1 MLSAPLGLLLWGY
14 SLVVLVSEILQWL
27 IVCLESSTYPLAFSH
42 VIVAAAI
49 VDTATYVL
57 AWAGELK
64 LSVRDLLAFTCGD
77 RERAAS
83 LRALRTRADTLSR
96 FSGVFS
102 DAGAG
107 AVPSFAFSFIT
118 CAHAMAMS
126 G

>member
-1 MLSAPLGLLLWGY
+1 M
-14 SLVVLVSEILQWL
+14 
-27 IVCLESSTYPLAFSH
+27 
-42 VIVAAAI
+42 
-49 VDTATYVL
+49 L

-64 LSVRDLLAFTCGD
+64 LSASDLLAFTCGD

-83 LRALRTRADTLSR
+83 LRALRTRADTLPT

-107 AVPSFAFSFIT
+107 ALPSFAFSFIT

-126 G
+126 DQSRASLRPAHNEPLRISEPFVLQFLGR